1 VAIAKLLEGNKI
13 AEKIESEA
21 AEDIRQVKSSS
32 GRGLKLCALQ
42 IGQDHES
49 ELYLE
54 FQKKTAAKLGID
66 FELKNLSKNVQK
78 REVIKVISVLNNN
91 PNIQGIILQLPL
103 PGHLD
108 INELRCFLNPH
119 KDIEGIH
126 PENLGRL
133 VLGIEEFAPCTPS
146 AVMELLRQADIDC
159 YGKEAVIV
167 GHSAIVGKP
176 LSLMMM
182 KELATTTVCHIATSE
197 RKMLQDHVSRAE
209 ILVVAVGKPHIIK
222 GDWIKQGAVVIDVGI
237 NCLGNKIVGDVD
249 FEEAQKKASFITPV
263 PGGVGPVTVALL
275 MRNLVKAAI
284 MQLGG
289 EG

>member
-1 VAIAKLLEGNKI
+1 MATAKLLEGNKI
-13 AEKIESEA
+13 AEKIQSEIKK
-21 AEDIRQVKSSS
+21 DIQQIKNSS

-54 FQKKTAAKLGID
+54 FQKKVAEKLGID
-66 FELKNLSKNVQK
+66 FELRRLPKDVQK
-78 REVIKVISVLNNN
+78 REVIKVISILNNN
-91 PNIQGIILQLPL
+91 PVIQGIILQLPL

-108 INELRCFLNPH
+108 INELRCFLHPH
-119 KDIEGIH
+119 KDVEGIN

-133 VLGIEEFAPCTPS
+133 VLGIEEFSPCTPS
-146 AVMELLRQADIDC
+146 AVMELLKDAEIDC
-159 YGKEAVIV
+159 YGREAVIV

-176 LSLMMM
+176 LSIMLMN
-182 KELATTTVCHIATSE
+182 ELATTTVCHIATSK
-197 RKMLQDHVSRAE
+197 RAMLEYHVRRAE
-209 ILVVAVGKPHIIK
+209 ILVVAVGKPNIIK
-222 GDWIKQGAVVIDVGI
+222 GAWIKQGAVVIDVGI
-237 NCLGNKIVGDVD
+237 NCVGNKIVGDVD
-249 FEEAQKKASFITPV
+249 FDEAQKKASFITPV

-289 EG
+289 EN